1 MKLHIFT
8 EKGKGISLNNFLP
21 FDELSHILRQC
32 SETDIPSSNANSM
45 LHRKTCHFLLSS
57 IRAIS
62 VKKMQMTYSNRN
74 HCWIISQIQ
83 MKLLSSGDKDKH
95 SFSRFVLGSKFS
107 FFLSFFF
114 F

>member
-8 EKGKGISLNNFLP
+8 EKVKGISLNNFLP

-57 IRAIS
+57 IRAMS

-74 HCWIISQIQ
+74 QVAVV
-83 MKLLSSGDKDKH
+83 
-95 SFSRFVLGSKFS
+95 RR
-107 FFLSFFF
+107 
-114 F
+114 